1 MNRCFFWETL
11 YLKRIS
17 EILRFRIK
25 IQINKIGVFKTTREN
40 VIKWIKM
47 LNRNED
53 DILKEMNGLLLSQS
67 KREK

>member
-1 MNRCFFWETL
+1 M
-11 YLKRIS
+11 KRIS

-25 IQINKIGVFKTTREN
+25 IQINKIGVFKTTREK

-47 LNRNED
+47 LNMDED

>member
-25 IQINKIGVFKTTREN
+25 IQINKIGVFKTTREK

-47 LNRNED
+47 LNMDED

>member
-1 MNRCFFWETL
+1 MFFWETL

-25 IQINKIGVFKTTREN
+25 IQINKIGVFKTTREK

-47 LNRNED
+47 LNMDED

>member
-1 MNRCFFWETL
+1 MFFWETL

-47 LNRNED
+47 LNRDED